1 MVEGKYVVMKVSKT
15 RLESFATLFNV
26 MSNFPIAINPYRRP
40 IVIKTDIIAKIIAGM
55 LFLVEKKVPIFNIP
69 SLTLC

>member
-1 MVEGKYVVMKVSKT
+1 
-15 RLESFATLFNV
+15 

-55 LFLVEKKVPIFNIP
+55 LFLVEKKVPIFNIRNDKICSRTIVTGESRP
-69 SLTLC
+69 GNL

>member
-1 MVEGKYVVMKVSKT
+1 
-15 RLESFATLFNV
+15 

-55 LFLVEKKVPIFNIP
+55 LFLVEKKVPIFNIRIIIVYNIKYIIGTTP
-69 SLTLC
+69 IVNNFTPKATAMII

>member
-1 MVEGKYVVMKVSKT
+1 
-15 RLESFATLFNV
+15 

-55 LFLVEKKVPIFNIP
+55 LFLVEKKVPIFNIRNEKIC
-69 SLTLC
+69 SGTIVIGDS